1 MKTARW
7 LILPALL
14 LAGCDTV
21 VTDEVTP
28 LEPGTYALVS
38 IDGAPLPATEP
49 CSALRVEEERI
60 TVGPAR
66 NVEYHQR
73 GTRPPANEV
82 RTLSAT
88 GSYRATFDGR
98 VQLNLELTGTGA
110 PEAFTAVLQR
120 TPQGLTQNVG
130 QPCDGNSVKLYQL
143 QR

>member
-14 LAGCDTV
+14 VAACDAI
-21 VTDEVTP
+21 VTDEATP
-28 LEPGTYALVS
+28 FEPGTYVLVS
-38 IDGAPLPATEP
+38 IDGTPLPASEP
-49 CSALRVEEERI
+49 CISLRIEEERI
-60 TVGPAR
+60 TVGPGR

-73 GTRPPANEV
+73 GTRPSANEV
-82 RTLSAT
+82 RTVSAT

-98 VQLNLELTGTGA
+98 VQLNLQTTGA
-110 PEAFTAVLQR
+110 PEAFTLVLQR
-120 TPQGLTQNVG
+120 TAQGLTQNVG